1 MSTPAAAI
9 HADVRV
15 ERFSV
20 MGTYAEVQVIEGDPS
35 IISQARI
42 RLNALEA
49 RWSRFRSGS
58 DITALNK
65 CAGFSVPV
73 APETLLL
80 LDRAVAG
87 ARATDGRYDPTVG
100 GALLAHGYDRTFT
113 EVAEHART
121 VVPEPVID
129 ASWPAIEIDHAAG
142 TACLPEGTIFDP
154 GGIGKGLAAD
164 LVADELI
171 GQAAGLLVN
180 VGGDLRMQGL
190 APDPAGWVVSVDD
203 PFDPA
208 GEIARLAIPG
218 GGVATS
224 SDRQRRWETASG
236 PAHHIIDPRT
246 GRPAVTGAAAVTVV
260 AAEAWWAEVY
270 ATSLFLQGPAGLDD
284 VDGTVEALIVTADG
298 ERHATPAFAAV
309 LR

>member
-1 MSTPAAAI
+1 MDASATTARP
-9 HADVRV
+9 DVRV

-20 MGTYAEVQVIEGDPS
+20 MGTHAEVQVIDGSPRL
-35 IISQARI
+35 ISAARS
-42 RLNALEA
+42 RLDALEA

-58 DITALNK
+58 DITALNR
-65 CAGFSVPV
+65 CAGASVPV

-80 LDRAVAG
+80 LERAMAG

-113 EVAEHART
+113 EVAHHART

-129 ASWPAIEIDHAAG
+129 ASWPAIEIDRAAS
-142 TACLPEGTIFDP
+142 TARLPEGTVFDP

-164 LVADELI
+164 LVVSELAD
-171 GQAAGLLVN
+171 QAAGFLVN
-180 VGGDLRMQGL
+180 LGGDLRMQGR
-190 APDPAGWVVSVDD
+190 APDAAGWVVAVDD
-203 PFDPA
+203 PFDPT
-208 GEIARLAIPG
+208 GEVARLAIPG

-224 SDRQRRWETASG
+224 SSRQRRWETASG

-246 GRPAVTGAAAVTVV
+246 GRPAVTGAVAVTVV
-260 AAEAWWAEVY
+260 AAEAWWAEVH
-270 ATSLFLQGPAGLDD
+270 ATSLFLQGPAGLDLL
-284 VDGTVEALIVTADG
+284 DGTVEALIVTADG
-298 ERHATPAFAAV
+298 GRHATPAFAAV